1 MIETV
6 PELLNVYT
14 HINIYMHVYVCTVHI
29 HIDIHIHTHIQTHI
43 CKCIDLLHTWNG
55 NVKKQIDCLLQTETS
70 WGHFLSQSLIKFS
83 GSENGLY
90 LLPVI

>member
-29 HIDIHIHTHIQTHI
+29 HIDIHIHTHIQNLTSQQEVTRYTH
-43 CKCIDLLHTWNG
+43 T
-55 NVKKQIDCLLQTETS
+55 
-70 WGHFLSQSLIKFS
+70 
-83 GSENGLY
+83 Y
-90 LLPVI
+90 LMYKNSDHCEV